1 MAATPS
7 TMLELGT
14 ALPAFHLPD
23 YDGQFVSSASLSGA
37 KGALV
42 IFVSVHCPFVK
53 LIQAEVGRFAAE
65 YLPKGLKIVAI
76 GANDPG
82 THPQDGPEG
91 MKGQA
96 AANGWSFPY
105 LVDASQEVAKAFKAA
120 CTPDL
125 FLFDSKGAL
134 AYRGQFDGARPG
146 NGVEVTGADLRA
158 ASDRV
163 LAGAAVPAEQRPSLG
178 CNIKWRPGNEPD
190 YFHA

>member
-14 ALPAFHLPD
+14 PLPAFHLKTFE
-23 YDGQFVSSASLSGA
+23 GTSVSSADLAGA
-37 KGALV
+37 AGVLV

-76 GANDPG
+76 GANDLA
-82 THPQDGPEG
+82 THPHDGPEG

-96 AANGWSFPY
+96 VANGWTFPY
-105 LVDASQEVAKAFKAA
+105 LLDETQEVAKAFKAA

-125 FLFDSKGAL
+125 FLFDRSGTL

-146 NGVEVTGADLRA
+146 NGVAVTGADLRA
-158 ASDRV
+158 AADQV
-163 LAGAAVPAEQRPSLG
+163 LAGQAVPADQRPSIG
-178 CNIKWRPGNEPD
+178 CNIKWRAGNEPE
-190 YFHA
+190 YFA